1 MSNISSLA
9 HQLAEKHLLD
19 EKAAES
25 FIKTFFSV
33 VLDGINKDKTVKVR
47 GLGTFKVTSV
57 APRESVDVGSGRRI
71 TIEGRDKITFTPDT
85 AMRDL
90 DNHPFAQFE
99 TVTVGDNVDFSS
111 IDSKFAADSTAAMK
125 ELLGSNVVMDHS
137 VPAET
142 VQDETVEDT
151 ADSTTQRLDS
161 TALAEEQTKDLAGL
175 DTEEEN
181 VKAEEQLE
189 HNNEEILQLSDLE
202 LEELNNGNAP
212 AHQPQVEPAPCT
224 KEDEQNDTISEE
236 YQRYNPQPEESLSN
250 EGETQENLSPQS
262 DESSQK
268 QPKMSNDKTPTEN
281 QSEPLTPLQ
290 EQWQQILENQM
301 NKQLEQELEKS
312 NKKVKA
318 LTIMV
323 SIISVLFVIS
333 AVSCFFFWK
342 GDSLFKP
349 KVLADETVTVS
360 PGVSKSATKSPL
372 ELKNR
377 TKGKQKKST
386 DKSYVSKPQATGNQT
401 STTSAQQVDNN
412 QRASFTDYVDN
423 VRVRTGAYRIV
434 GIQKSVTVKSGQ
446 TLTSLS
452 KKYLGP
458 GMECYLEAVNGGR
471 KEFKAGENIRIPAI
485 KLKGKGK

>member
-25 FIKTFFSV
+25 FIKTFFSI

-90 DNHPFAQFE
+90 VNRPFAQFE

-111 IDSKFAADSTAAMK
+111 IDSKFATDSTAAMK
-125 ELLGSNVVMDHS
+125 EFLGSNIVMDHS
-137 VPAET
+137 DPAET

-151 ADSTTQRLDS
+151 ADSKTQLLNS
-161 TALAEEQTKDLAGL
+161 TVLADEQTKDVADL

-181 VKAEEQLE
+181 VKAQKHLE
-189 HNNEEILQLSDLE
+189 PHNEGILQLTDLE

-212 AHQPQVEPAPCT
+212 AHQPQVEPVPCS
-224 KEDEQNDTISEE
+224 KEDEQNDTTSEE
-236 YQRYNPQPEESLSN
+236 YQKYNPQPEESLSN
-250 EGETQENLSPQS
+250 DGEPQENLSPQS
-262 DESSQK
+262 DEPSQNL
-268 QPKMSNDKTPTEN
+268 PKMSNDKTSTEN

-333 AVSCFFFWK
+333 TVSCFFFWK
-342 GDSLFKP
+342 GDAIFKT

-360 PGVSKSATKSPL
+360 PGVSKSATKSPM
-372 ELKNR
+372 ELKSR

-386 DKSYVSKPQATGNQT
+386 DKSNVSKPQAIGNQT
-401 STTSAQQVDNN
+401 STTSVQNVDNN
-412 QRASFTDYVDN
+412 QVASFTDYVDN
-423 VRVRTGAYRIV
+423 VRVRTGAYKIV
-434 GIQKSVTVKSGQ
+434 GIQKRVTVKSGQ
-446 TLTSLS
+446 TLTSIS

-471 KEFKAGENIRIPAI
+471 KEFKTGENIRIPAI

>member
-9 HQLAEKHLLD
+9 HQLSEKHLLD

-90 DNHPFAQFE
+90 VNRPFAQFE

-125 ELLGSNVVMDHS
+125 ELLGSNVVMDDC

-151 ADSTTQRLDS
+151 ADSKTQRLDS

-189 HNNEEILQLSDLE
+189 HNNEEILQLSNLE

-212 AHQPQVEPAPCT
+212 AHQLQVEPAPCT
-224 KEDEQNDTISEE
+224 KEDEQNDTTSEE
-236 YQRYNPQPEESLSN
+236 SQSHYPLLPQEH
-250 EGETQENLSPQS
+250 T
-262 DESSQK
+262 
-268 QPKMSNDKTPTEN
+268 
-281 QSEPLTPLQ
+281 
-290 EQWQQILENQM
+290 
-301 NKQLEQELEKS
+301 
-312 NKKVKA
+312 
-318 LTIMV
+318 
-323 SIISVLFVIS
+323 
-333 AVSCFFFWK
+333 
-342 GDSLFKP
+342 
-349 KVLADETVTVS
+349 
-360 PGVSKSATKSPL
+360 
-372 ELKNR
+372 
-377 TKGKQKKST
+377 
-386 DKSYVSKPQATGNQT
+386 
-401 STTSAQQVDNN
+401 
-412 QRASFTDYVDN
+412 
-423 VRVRTGAYRIV
+423 
-434 GIQKSVTVKSGQ
+434 
-446 TLTSLS
+446 
-452 KKYLGP
+452 
-458 GMECYLEAVNGGR
+458 
-471 KEFKAGENIRIPAI
+471 
-485 KLKGKGK
+485 